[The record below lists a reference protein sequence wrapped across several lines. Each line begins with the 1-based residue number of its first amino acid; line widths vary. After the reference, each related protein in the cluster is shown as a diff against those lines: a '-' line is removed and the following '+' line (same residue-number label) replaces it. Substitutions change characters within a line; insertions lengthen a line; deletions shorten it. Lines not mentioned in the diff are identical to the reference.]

1 METQNPE
8 MEEQI
13 TVNKGRS
20 RRSDKAKKRKRNR
33 RLGVLGVLCLL
44 VLGTYIGGRFYFQ
57 GHFFPHTRI
66 NGVDCGMENQ
76 ENAFN
81 TVSDYLSTYKL
92 IVHSEDG
99 DLPIG
104 AKDVDLSY
112 KNSDDLARLLR
123 EQDYDRWFMN
133 LNSAFSFKVMET
145 KVDDKALTRAVQSLK
160 CMNPSK
166 PRASENPTLVYN
178 EKTGVYDVKEGEIG
192 NLVDEIPFTEAVKT
206 AMLNGDKD
214 VDLLSKEYYLPSRF
228 NESSKEIKT
237 AKKTAD
243 KYVGSVI
250 KYKDGDTTEN
260 INGKQIHKFVKIN
273 KKYKV
278 SIDEDAVKKF
288 VKQNI
293 AKKFGAGDLTIIDS
307 PGSGKIYVS
316 DGDGDKVVNIPNEQK
331 DLIKNIKTGKK
342 TTRKPDYVT
351 DFLYSSRGDIV
362 KSDYID
368 INLSRQ
374 RVYVVIDDKIR
385 VQSDC
390 VTGNVSTGHA
400 SSTGIYKIAYKTTN
414 HTMVKYNAFVYYW
427 MPYETTYGIGLHD
440 ATWRGSFGGSIYRY
454 NGSHGCINLPLDN
467 ARRIYQI
474 VYAGM
479 PVIVH
484 Y

>member
-1 METQNPE
+1 METQNPAL
-8 MEEQI
+8 EEQA
-13 TVNKGRS
+13 TEQKRRS
-20 RRSDKAKKRKRNR
+20 RRSAKAKRRRRNR

-44 VLGTYIGGRFYFQ
+44 VLGTYLGGRFFFQ
-57 GHFFPHTRI
+57 GHFFPNTKI
-66 NGVDCGMENQ
+66 NGVDCGLQNQ
-76 ENAFN
+76 EDAFQ

-92 IVHSEDG
+92 TVHSEDG
-99 DLPIG
+99 DLTVG
-104 AKDVDLSY
+104 AKDVELSY
-112 KNSDDLARLLR
+112 KNSDDLDRLLKG
-123 EQDYDRWFMN
+123 QDYDRWFMN
-133 LNSAFSFKVMET
+133 LNSAYSYQVMET

-160 CMNPSK
+160 CMNPSQ
-166 PRASENPTLVYN
+166 PRASANPTLVYN
-178 EKTGVYDVKEGEIG
+178 EETGVYDVKEGEIG

-206 AMLNGDKD
+206 AMLNGDRE
-214 VDLLSKEYYLPSRF
+214 VDLLSKQFYLPSEF
-228 NESSKEIKT
+228 NESSEVIQA
-237 AKKTAD
+237 AKSTAD
-243 KYVGSVI
+243 KYVKSVI
-250 KYKDGDTTEN
+250 KYQDGDTKEKIT
-260 INGKQIHKFVKIN
+260 GKQIHKFVNISPN
-273 KKYKV
+273 YEV
-278 SIDEDAVKKF
+278 SIDEDAVKKY
-288 VKQNI
+288 VKKNI

-316 DGDGDKVVNIPNEQK
+316 DGDGDRVVNVPKEEK
-331 DLIKNIKTGKK
+331 ELVKNIKSGKK

-362 KSDYID
+362 SDDYID

-374 RVYVVIDDKIR
+374 RVYVVVDDKIR

-400 SSTGIYKIAYKTTN
+400 TSTGIYKIAYKTTN
-414 HTMVKYNAFVYYW
+414 HTMVKYNSFVYYW

-454 NGSHGCINLPLDN
+454 NGSHGCINLPLTY

-479 PVIVH
+479 PVVVH

>member
-8 MEEQI
+8 MEEQ
-13 TVNKGRS
+13 TTERKRRS
-20 RRSDKAKKRKRNR
+20 RRSDKAKKRRRNR

-44 VLGTYIGGRFYFQ
+44 VLGTYLGGRFFFQ
-57 GHFFPHTRI
+57 GHFFPHTKI
-66 NGVDCGMENQ
+66 NGVDCGLKNQ
-76 ENAFN
+76 EAAFD

-92 IVHSEDG
+92 TVHSEDG
-99 DLPIG
+99 DLTVG
-104 AKDVDLSY
+104 AKDVGLSY
-112 KNSDDLARLLR
+112 KNSEDLARLLAG
-123 EQDYDRWFMN
+123 QDYDRWFMN
-133 LNSAFSFKVMET
+133 LNATNSFQVMET
-145 KVDDKALTRAVQSLK
+145 KLEDKSLIKAVQSLK

-166 PRASENPTLVYN
+166 PRASENPSLVYN

-192 NLVDEIPFTEAVKT
+192 NLVDEIPFREAVRT

-214 VDLLSKEYYLPSRF
+214 VDLLSKKFYLPAQY
-228 NESSKEIKT
+228 NESSAVIKT

-243 KYVGSVI
+243 KYVKSEI
-250 KYKDGDTTEN
+250 KYKDGDTTES
-260 INGKQIHKFVKIN
+260 ITGKEIHKFVKIN

-288 VKQNI
+288 VKKNI

-316 DGDGDKVVNIPNEQK
+316 DGDGDRVVNVPNEEK
-331 DLIKNIKTGKK
+331 DLIKNIKAGKK

-351 DFLYSSRGDIV
+351 DFLYSSRGEIV
-362 KSDYID
+362 KDDYID

-374 RVYVVIDDKIR
+374 RVYVVIDGKTR

-400 SSTGIYKIAYKTTN
+400 TSTGIYKIAYKTTN

-427 MPYETTYGIGLHD
+427 MPYETTYGVGLHD
-440 ATWRGSFGGSIYRY
+440 ATWRGSFGGNIYRY
-454 NGSHGCINLPLDN
+454 NGSHGCINLPLSY
-467 ARRIYQI
+467 ARKIYQI

-479 PVIVH
+479 PVVVH

>member
-1 METQNPE
+1 METQNPGTE
-8 MEEQI
+8 VQQ
-13 TVNKGRS
+13 TVRNRRS
-20 RRSDKAKKRKRNR
+20 RRSDKAKRRRRNR
-33 RLGVLGVLCLL
+33 RLGALGVLCLL
-44 VLGTYIGGRFYFQ
+44 VLGTYMGGRYYFQ
-57 GHFFPHTRI
+57 SHFFPNTRI
-66 NGVDCGMENQ
+66 NGVDCSLKNQ
-76 ENAFN
+76 EDAFD

-99 DLPIG
+99 DLPVT
-104 AKDVDLSY
+104 AKDVGLSY
-112 KNSDDLARLLR
+112 KNSDDLARILKG
-123 EQDYDRWFMN
+123 QDSDQWFMN
-133 LNSAFSFKVMET
+133 LKSSYSFQVMET
-145 KVDDKALTRAVQSLK
+145 KLDEKSLTRAVQSLA

-166 PRASENPTLVYN
+166 PRVSENPSLVYN
-178 EKTGVYDVKEGEIG
+178 EKTGVYDVKEGELG
-192 NLVDEIPFTEAVKT
+192 NLVDEVPFTEAVKT
-206 AMLNGDKD
+206 AVLNGDKD
-214 VDLLSKEYYLPSRF
+214 VDLLSKEFYLPARY
-228 NESSKEIKT
+228 NESSPIIRK

-243 KYVGSVI
+243 KYVKSEI
-250 KYKDGDTTEN
+250 KYKDGDITED
-260 INGKQIHKFVKIN
+260 ITGKQIHKFVKIN

-278 SIDEDAVKKF
+278 SIDEEAVKKF
-288 VKQNI
+288 VKKKI
-293 AKKFGAGDLTIIDS
+293 AKKFGAGDLVVIDS

-316 DGDGDKVVNIPNEQK
+316 DGDGDRVVNVPKEEKELVQ
-331 DLIKNIKTGKK
+331 DIKSGKK
-342 TTRKPDYVT
+342 TTRKPDYIT

-362 KSDYID
+362 KHDYID

-390 VTGNVSTGHA
+390 VTGNVSTGHG

-440 ATWRGSFGGSIYRY
+440 ATWRGSFGGTIYRY
-454 NGSHGCINLPLDN
+454 NGSHGCINLPLTY

-479 PVIVH
+479 PVVVH